1 MSTSSTTLK
10 IDDKLKERIQK
21 LAEIR
26 DRSAH
31 YLMIAA
37 ITQYVAHEEARESFK
52 QEALDSWREYQETG
66 LHLTGEEVKTW
77 LRGWGT
83 EAETDIPECH
93 K

>member
-1 MSTSSTTLK
+1 MPTSTTTLK
-10 IDDKLKERIQK
+10 IDNKLRERNKK
-21 LAEIR
+21 LADSR
-26 DRSAH
+26 DRSPH
-31 YLMIAA
+31 YLMLAA
-37 ITQYVAHEEARESFK
+37 ITEYIEREEAQESFK

-66 LHLTGEEVKTW
+66 LHLTGDEVKTW

>member
-1 MSTSSTTLK
+1 MPTSTTTLK
-10 IDDKLKERIQK
+10 IDNKLRERIKK
-21 LAEIR
+21 LADSR
-26 DRSAH
+26 DRSPH
-31 YLMIAA
+31 YLMLAA
-37 ITQYVAHEEARESFK
+37 ITEYIEREEAQESFK

-66 LHLTGEEVKTW
+66 LHLTGDEVKTW